1 MPPATEVKFGRY
13 APTIRTTHVA
23 RPYQPEVEIYTERFL
38 EKRKPIKKQDSRKIE
53 RKNELDQDIK
63 KVQI

>member
-1 MPPATEVKFGRY
+1 MPPATKVKFGRY

-38 EKRKPIKKQDSRKIE
+38 EKRKPIKKSKIQE
-53 RKNELDQDIK
+53 K
-63 KVQI
+63 KKEKTNLTKT